1 MKNFIDLKCDY
12 NLYKN
17 FYAVIKLGG
26 FSAAAK
32 ELYISQPAISYSIKK
47 LETILGVKL
56 IYRNS
61 KSIFPTLEGKKLY
74 QFIDKAHNILI
85 CGEKS
90 MNDSSALVEGEIS
103 IGVPTHIANFLL
115 LKSLK
120 NFNSKYPNIKINV
133 FSRSTREMVNML
145 NDNTLDLIIDSYP
158 FNDIKDGI
166 VVKHLTEVKTCLAY
180 SPDYFNEKE
189 SIISKVFILPN
200 QYTETRKTINAYLEQ
215 NDLQLGKVIE
225 ASTTE
230 LTLSLTLAKMGIGY
244 FFEPSIIK
252 ELECGLL
259 KKLKLIHQLP
269 SITIGYA
276 YNNYYVNY
284 ATQTFINML
293 ENNYDKT

>member
-32 ELYISQPAISYSIKK
+32 ALYISQPAISYNIKK
-47 LETILGVKL
+47 LETNLGVKL

-74 QFIDKAHNILI
+74 QFIDRAHNMLI

-90 MNDSSALVEGEIS
+90 MYDCSALVEGEIS

-115 LKSLK
+115 LKPLK
-120 NFNSKYPNIKINV
+120 IFNTKYPNIKINI

-145 NDNTLDLIIDSYP
+145 NDNTIDLIIDSYP
-158 FNDIKDGI
+158 FNGIKDGI
-166 VVKHLTEVKTCLAY
+166 IIKHLTKAKTCLAY
-180 SPDYFNEKE
+180 SPDYFNGNE
-189 SIISKVFILPN
+189 SMTDKVFILPN
-200 QYTETRKTINAYLEQ
+200 QYTETRKTINSYLEQ
-215 NDLQLGKVIE
+215 NNLQLDKVME

-244 FFEPSIIK
+244 FFEPSISEEVK
-252 ELECGLL
+252 CGLL
-259 KKLKLIHQLP
+259 KKLKLVHQLP
-269 SITIGYA
+269 SINIGYA
-276 YNNYYVNY
+276 YNDYYVNY
-284 ATQTFINML
+284 ATQTFINLL
-293 ENNYDKT
+293 ESNHDET